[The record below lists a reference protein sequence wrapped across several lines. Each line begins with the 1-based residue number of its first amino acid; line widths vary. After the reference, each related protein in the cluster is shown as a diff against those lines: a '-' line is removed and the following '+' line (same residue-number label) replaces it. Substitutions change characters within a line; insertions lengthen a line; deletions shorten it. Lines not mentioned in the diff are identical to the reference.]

1 MRALAGIVEVICR
14 ELAAHAGGVSCVQN
28 IEVGFQ
34 VRLHLVAGLKHNVAV
49 GQGFLGQGSLGYN
62 AVLLAQGSSV
72 FQVGVGSFHAG
83 FVAVHKGGKAGGV
96 SFHSILAGDQNAGYQ
111 LGAGNFFPLFVHIQ
125 GNAQAF
131 DLSQCAGHKG
141 LGQHGDRA
149 GAGLQLSQS
158 LGCFA
163 VEVKGHI
170 VIRVNTVFSQDVA
183 QNIFRG
189 GTLAGCH
196 DGLAL
201 QVLHAVHSLAVFHN
215 IQHAQGVDAGNLNG
229 AVGFLVQGCGQVSGH
244 SGCVQLALYQLRH
257 DFIGLAVH
265 FKVII
270 SGIFA
275 CHQVHKAHGGGAFQA
290 GNAQSIGGG
299 QFLGFLTGSGFRSSL
314 GDSFAGSC
322 TGCNRAGCRTAAGG
336 NGGSRKP
343 PRDDDDAPRKA
354 KGRKSGKKGSSGKGG
369 NGKKKKKIR
378 WWQILLITLLVI
390 ALIFGGAFAL
400 IMGAITPAG
409 GNIKLNQ
416 LINTPKEFQ
425 GKEFN
430 ILVTGVDRSSTG
442 DLSAGAANDSNVN
455 DGMTDMILYVH
466 FNNETGEMKMLQIP
480 RDTMVTTD
488 ASVSGN
494 YRINGVAK
502 TQGSDGNNNMAA
514 LCELVADQYKLPI
527 DGFMTIRLEMLTEL
541 VDLFG
546 GVEINVPMDVDY
558 AALGLGDSVI
568 HAGYQTL
575 NGASMEFLLR
585 ARKIYPDGDIGRLN
599 MQRQFYA
606 ALFRKLKSIGNI
618 WDVAKLTPAVL
629 NYMETNLSASDLI
642 SFAISMLK
650 IDSSKIMICQ
660 MPVISGPQYNGQSL
674 LYPAR
679 QADADLLNQ
688 YFRENTGPVDASQLN
703 LCDNVI
709 DLSGYTAT
717 DPNIQQMGGLMAEA
731 DDAQKNENLD
741 GSNQVTD
748 IMASESTAE
757 SESTDTD
764 STDTESQP
772 AA

>member
-1 MRALAGIVEVICR
+1 MSEPRKLYTGSASGGLDQEQYEAARRRAQQLAEQNARRRTVQQPMRTAQGRHISQRPVVTEQPAPAPEPPVQERAQQAAPAPEKPR
-14 ELAAHAGGVSCVQN
+14 ELTYAQRQAMAYRAAAERRYGDTLQFQVQRPRRTVNRPPEPEQRARQAAAQLYEQPAAPRQGQQPAPRPQAQAPVQQAAPVGGIRLEEAAAQPRRAKHADAPQPAAH
-28 IEVGFQ
+28 
-34 VRLHLVAGLKHNVAV
+34 K
-49 GQGFLGQGSLGYN
+49 
-62 AVLLAQGSSV
+62 
-72 FQVGVGSFHAG
+72 
-83 FVAVHKGGKAGGV
+83 
-96 SFHSILAGDQNAGYQ
+96 
-111 LGAGNFFPLFVHIQ
+111 P
-125 GNAQAF
+125 
-131 DLSQCAGHKG
+131 
-141 LGQHGDRA
+141 
-149 GAGLQLSQS
+149 
-158 LGCFA
+158 
-163 VEVKGHI
+163 
-170 VIRVNTVFSQDVA
+170 
-183 QNIFRG
+183 
-189 GTLAGCH
+189 
-196 DGLAL
+196 
-201 QVLHAVHSLAVFHN
+201 
-215 IQHAQGVDAGNLNG
+215 
-229 AVGFLVQGCGQVSGH
+229 
-244 SGCVQLALYQLRH
+244 
-257 DFIGLAVH
+257 
-265 FKVII
+265 
-270 SGIFA
+270 
-275 CHQVHKAHGGGAFQA
+275 
-290 GNAQSIGGG
+290 
-299 QFLGFLTGSGFRSSL
+299 
-314 GDSFAGSC
+314 
-322 TGCNRAGCRTAAGG
+322 RTAAGG

-343 PRDDDDAPRKA
+343 PRDEDDAPRKA
-354 KGRKSGKKGSSGKGG
+354 KGRKSGKKGGSGKGG

-400 IMGAITPAG
+400 IMGAITPEG

-425 GKEFN
+425 GKELNFLMVG
-430 ILVTGVDRSSTG
+430 IDRSSQKAG
-442 DLSAGAANDSNVN
+442 DDLNDAGVD
-455 DGMTDMILYVH
+455 DGNTDMILYVH

-488 ASVSGN
+488 RSVSGN
-494 YRINGVAK
+494 YRINNIAK
-502 TQGSDGNNNMAA
+502 TQAADSNSMNMAA
-514 LCELVADQYKLPI
+514 LCEQISNMYQLPI
-527 DGFMTIRLEMLTEL
+527 DGYMTIRLEMLVQL
-541 VDLFG
+541 VDTFG
-546 GVEINVPMDVDY
+546 GIELYVPQEMDYKGSHLDQ
-558 AALGLGDSVI
+558 
-568 HAGYQTL
+568 GYQTL
-575 NGASMEFLLR
+575 NGDACEFLLR
-585 ARKIYPDGDIGRLN
+585 TRHVYNNGDIGRLN
-599 MQRQFYA
+599 MQRQFYS
-606 ALFRKLKSIGNI
+606 ALFRRLKSIGNI

-717 DPNIQQMGGLMAEA
+717 DPNIQQMGGLMAAA

>member
-1 MRALAGIVEVICR
+1 MFFPDQGHRHIVDIGARCPGDDQAIHRFQGVVGIVVLQSGISAPAPGLQCGKGIPIHIAAGGIGGAVCAVAAHR
-14 ELAAHAGGVSCVQN
+14 EHRRVQPGNGRRSRKGQLLISSAKPFARQVNDGLAACDVGQLFSLLRVGPDDGAKEAARLLGFTAELVGQQDGLIAKLPAGGS
-28 IEVGFQ
+28 G
-34 VRLHLVAGLKHNVAV
+34 G
-49 GQGFLGQGSLGYN
+49 G
-62 AVLLAQGSSV
+62 
-72 FQVGVGSFHAG
+72 
-83 FVAVHKGGKAGGV
+83 HKPPRSHDAAEAPRKGKAGG
-96 SFHSILAGDQNAGYQ
+96 
-111 LGAGNFFPLFVHIQ
+111 
-125 GNAQAF
+125 
-131 DLSQCAGHKG
+131 K
-141 LGQHGDRA
+141 
-149 GAGLQLSQS
+149 
-158 LGCFA
+158 
-163 VEVKGHI
+163 
-170 VIRVNTVFSQDVA
+170 
-183 QNIFRG
+183 
-189 GTLAGCH
+189 
-196 DGLAL
+196 
-201 QVLHAVHSLAVFHN
+201 
-215 IQHAQGVDAGNLNG
+215 
-229 AVGFLVQGCGQVSGH
+229 
-244 SGCVQLALYQLRH
+244 
-257 DFIGLAVH
+257 
-265 FKVII
+265 
-270 SGIFA
+270 
-275 CHQVHKAHGGGAFQA
+275 
-290 GNAQSIGGG
+290 
-299 QFLGFLTGSGFRSSL
+299 
-314 GDSFAGSC
+314 
-322 TGCNRAGCRTAAGG
+322 
-336 NGGSRKP
+336 
-343 PRDDDDAPRKA
+343 
-354 KGRKSGKKGSSGKGG
+354 KSGKKGGDGKG
-369 NGKKKKKIR
+369 GKKKKRIR

-400 IMGAITPAG
+400 IMGAITPEG

-430 ILVTGVDRSSTG
+430 VLVTGVDRSSTG
-442 DLSAGAANDSNVN
+442 ALAAGSANDSNVN

-488 ASVSGN
+488 TSVSGN

-502 TQGSDGNNNMAA
+502 TQGSDSNNNMAA
-514 LCELVADQYKLPI
+514 LCELVADQYQIHI
-527 DGFMTIRLEMLTEL
+527 DGFITIRLEMLTEL

-546 GVEINVPMDVDY
+546 GVEIYVPMEMDY
-558 AALGLGDSVI
+558 EGSHLNQ
-568 HAGYQTL
+568 GYQTL
-575 NGASMEFLLR
+575 KGDACEFLLR
-585 ARKIYPDGDIGRLN
+585 ARHIYPDGDIGRLN

-629 NYMETNLSASDLI
+629 NYMETNLSASELV

-717 DPNIQQMGGLMAEA
+717 DPNIQQMGGLMAAA

-757 SESTDTD
+757 SESTGTD

>member
-1 MRALAGIVEVICR
+1 MSEPRKLYTGSASGGLDQEQYEAARRRAQQLAEQNARRRTVQQPMRTAQGRHISQRPVVTEQSAPAPEPPVQEPVQQAAPAPEKPR
-14 ELAAHAGGVSCVQN
+14 ELTYAQRQAMAYRAAAERRYGDTLQFQVQRPRRTVNRPPEPEQRARQAAAQLYEQPAAPRQAQQPAPRPQAQAPVQQAAPGAPAPVGGIRLEEAAAQPRRAKHADAPQPAAH
-28 IEVGFQ
+28 
-34 VRLHLVAGLKHNVAV
+34 K
-49 GQGFLGQGSLGYN
+49 
-62 AVLLAQGSSV
+62 
-72 FQVGVGSFHAG
+72 
-83 FVAVHKGGKAGGV
+83 
-96 SFHSILAGDQNAGYQ
+96 
-111 LGAGNFFPLFVHIQ
+111 P
-125 GNAQAF
+125 
-131 DLSQCAGHKG
+131 
-141 LGQHGDRA
+141 
-149 GAGLQLSQS
+149 
-158 LGCFA
+158 
-163 VEVKGHI
+163 
-170 VIRVNTVFSQDVA
+170 
-183 QNIFRG
+183 
-189 GTLAGCH
+189 
-196 DGLAL
+196 
-201 QVLHAVHSLAVFHN
+201 
-215 IQHAQGVDAGNLNG
+215 
-229 AVGFLVQGCGQVSGH
+229 
-244 SGCVQLALYQLRH
+244 
-257 DFIGLAVH
+257 
-265 FKVII
+265 
-270 SGIFA
+270 
-275 CHQVHKAHGGGAFQA
+275 
-290 GNAQSIGGG
+290 
-299 QFLGFLTGSGFRSSL
+299 
-314 GDSFAGSC
+314 
-322 TGCNRAGCRTAAGG
+322 RTAAGG

-343 PRDDDDAPRKA
+343 PRDEDDAPRKA
-354 KGRKSGKKGSSGKGG
+354 KGRKSGKKGGSGKGG

-488 ASVSGN
+488 TSVSGN
-494 YRINGVAK
+494 FRINGVAK
-502 TQGSDGNNNMAA
+502 TQGSDSNNNMAA

-546 GVEINVPMDVDY
+546 GVEINVPVDVDY

-717 DPNIQQMGGLMAEA
+717 DSNIQQMGGLMAAA
-731 DDAQKNENLD
+731 DDAQKDPNQNLD

>member
-1 MRALAGIVEVICR
+1 MSEPRKLYTGSASNGMDQEQYEAARRRAQQLAEQNARRRVVQQPVRTAQGRHISQRPVVQEQPAPEPAPQPVQQAAPAPETPRELTYAQRQALAYRAATERKYGDTLQFTVQRPRRTVNRPDAQQAANRLYDQPAQQPQQRAQVQQLDVRNTPGSKPMYDYDAAVGGIQMEEPAQAAKR
-14 ELAAHAGGVSCVQN
+14 QPAPQPSRPKAAHHAQSAGGS
-28 IEVGFQ
+28 
-34 VRLHLVAGLKHNVAV
+34 
-49 GQGFLGQGSLGYN
+49 
-62 AVLLAQGSSV
+62 
-72 FQVGVGSFHAG
+72 
-83 FVAVHKGGKAGGV
+83 GG
-96 SFHSILAGDQNAGYQ
+96 
-111 LGAGNFFPLFVHIQ
+111 
-125 GNAQAF
+125 
-131 DLSQCAGHKG
+131 
-141 LGQHGDRA
+141 
-149 GAGLQLSQS
+149 
-158 LGCFA
+158 
-163 VEVKGHI
+163 
-170 VIRVNTVFSQDVA
+170 
-183 QNIFRG
+183 
-189 GTLAGCH
+189 
-196 DGLAL
+196 
-201 QVLHAVHSLAVFHN
+201 
-215 IQHAQGVDAGNLNG
+215 
-229 AVGFLVQGCGQVSGH
+229 
-244 SGCVQLALYQLRH
+244 
-257 DFIGLAVH
+257 
-265 FKVII
+265 
-270 SGIFA
+270 
-275 CHQVHKAHGGGAFQA
+275 
-290 GNAQSIGGG
+290 
-299 QFLGFLTGSGFRSSL
+299 
-314 GDSFAGSC
+314 
-322 TGCNRAGCRTAAGG
+322 
-336 NGGSRKP
+336 RKP
-343 PRDDDDAPRKA
+343 PRDDDAPRK
-354 KGRKSGKKGSSGKGG
+354 KPNSKKGGKGG
-369 NGKKKKKIR
+369 KGGKEKKKKKIR

-409 GNIKLNQ
+409 GNIKLSQ

-430 ILVTGVDRSSTG
+430 VLVTGVDRSSTG

-502 TQGSDGNNNMAA
+502 TQGSDGNNNMVA
-514 LCELVADQYKLPI
+514 LCELVADQYQIPI
-527 DGFMTIRLEMLTEL
+527 DGFITIRLEMLNEL

-546 GVEINVPMDVDY
+546 GVEIYVPQDMDYEGSHLDQ
-558 AALGLGDSVI
+558 
-568 HAGYQTL
+568 GYQTL
-575 NGASMEFLLR
+575 DGAAMEFLLR

-679 QADADLLNQ
+679 QEDADLLNQ

-717 DPNIQQMGGLMAEA
+717 DPNIQQMGGLMTEA

-748 IMASESTAE
+748 IMASESTAA
-757 SESTDTD
+757 SD
-764 STDTESQP
+764 STDSESQP

>member
-1 MRALAGIVEVICR
+1 MSEPRKLYTGSASGGLDQEQYEAARRRAQQLAEQNARRRTVQQPMRTAQGRHISQRPAAQPAPQPVQEPIQEPVQQPAPQPEAPR
-14 ELAAHAGGVSCVQN
+14 ELTYAQRQAMAYRAAAERKYGDTLQFQVQRPRRTVNRPADAEQQARQAANRLYEQPADRKPAAAPRTQVRQMDLNGVQGSKPMYNYDAAAGGIQMEEAAAQPRRAKHADAPQPAAH
-28 IEVGFQ
+28 
-34 VRLHLVAGLKHNVAV
+34 K
-49 GQGFLGQGSLGYN
+49 
-62 AVLLAQGSSV
+62 
-72 FQVGVGSFHAG
+72 
-83 FVAVHKGGKAGGV
+83 
-96 SFHSILAGDQNAGYQ
+96 
-111 LGAGNFFPLFVHIQ
+111 P
-125 GNAQAF
+125 
-131 DLSQCAGHKG
+131 
-141 LGQHGDRA
+141 
-149 GAGLQLSQS
+149 
-158 LGCFA
+158 
-163 VEVKGHI
+163 
-170 VIRVNTVFSQDVA
+170 
-183 QNIFRG
+183 
-189 GTLAGCH
+189 
-196 DGLAL
+196 
-201 QVLHAVHSLAVFHN
+201 
-215 IQHAQGVDAGNLNG
+215 
-229 AVGFLVQGCGQVSGH
+229 
-244 SGCVQLALYQLRH
+244 
-257 DFIGLAVH
+257 
-265 FKVII
+265 
-270 SGIFA
+270 
-275 CHQVHKAHGGGAFQA
+275 
-290 GNAQSIGGG
+290 
-299 QFLGFLTGSGFRSSL
+299 
-314 GDSFAGSC
+314 
-322 TGCNRAGCRTAAGG
+322 RTAAGG

-343 PRDDDDAPRKA
+343 PRDEDDAPRKA
-354 KGRKSGKKGSSGKGG
+354 KGRKSGKKGGSGKGG

-502 TQGSDGNNNMAA
+502 TQGSDSNNNMAA
-514 LCELVADQYKLPI
+514 LCELIADQYKLPI
-527 DGFMTIRLEMLTEL
+527 DGFITIRLEMLTEL

-546 GVEINVPMDVDY
+546 GVEINVPVDVDY

-717 DPNIQQMGGLMAEA
+717 DPNIQQMGGLMAAA
-731 DDAQKNENLD
+731 DDAQKDPNQNLD

>member
-1 MRALAGIVEVICR
+1 MSEPRKLYTGSASGGLDQEQYEAARRRAQQLAEQNARRRTVQQPMRTAQGRHISQRPAAQPAPQPVQEPVQEPVQQPAPQPEAPR
-14 ELAAHAGGVSCVQN
+14 ELTYAQRQAMAYRAAAERKYGDTLQFQVQRPRRTVNRPADAEQQARQAANRLYEQPADRRPAAAPRTQVRQMDLNGVQGSKPMYNYDAAAGGIQMEEAAAQPRRAKHADAPQPAAH
-28 IEVGFQ
+28 
-34 VRLHLVAGLKHNVAV
+34 K
-49 GQGFLGQGSLGYN
+49 
-62 AVLLAQGSSV
+62 
-72 FQVGVGSFHAG
+72 
-83 FVAVHKGGKAGGV
+83 
-96 SFHSILAGDQNAGYQ
+96 
-111 LGAGNFFPLFVHIQ
+111 P
-125 GNAQAF
+125 
-131 DLSQCAGHKG
+131 
-141 LGQHGDRA
+141 
-149 GAGLQLSQS
+149 
-158 LGCFA
+158 
-163 VEVKGHI
+163 
-170 VIRVNTVFSQDVA
+170 
-183 QNIFRG
+183 
-189 GTLAGCH
+189 
-196 DGLAL
+196 
-201 QVLHAVHSLAVFHN
+201 
-215 IQHAQGVDAGNLNG
+215 
-229 AVGFLVQGCGQVSGH
+229 
-244 SGCVQLALYQLRH
+244 
-257 DFIGLAVH
+257 
-265 FKVII
+265 
-270 SGIFA
+270 
-275 CHQVHKAHGGGAFQA
+275 
-290 GNAQSIGGG
+290 
-299 QFLGFLTGSGFRSSL
+299 
-314 GDSFAGSC
+314 
-322 TGCNRAGCRTAAGG
+322 RTAAGG

-343 PRDDDDAPRKA
+343 PRDEDDAPHKA

-494 YRINGVAK
+494 FRINGVAK

-546 GVEINVPMDVDY
+546 GVEINVPVDVDY
-558 AALGLGDSVI
+558 AALGLRDSVI

-717 DPNIQQMGGLMAEA
+717 DPKIQQMGGLMAEA
-731 DDAQKNENLD
+731 DDAQKNDNLD

>member
-1 MRALAGIVEVICR
+1 MSEPRKLYTGSASGGLDQEQYEAARRRAQQLAEQNARRRTVQQPMRTAQGRHISQRPVVTGQPAPAPEPPVQEPARQAAPAPEKPR
-14 ELAAHAGGVSCVQN
+14 ELTYAQRQAMAYRAAAERRYGDTLQFQVQRPRRTVNRPPEPEQRTRQAAAQLYEQPAAH
-28 IEVGFQ
+28 
-34 VRLHLVAGLKHNVAV
+34 K
-49 GQGFLGQGSLGYN
+49 
-62 AVLLAQGSSV
+62 
-72 FQVGVGSFHAG
+72 
-83 FVAVHKGGKAGGV
+83 
-96 SFHSILAGDQNAGYQ
+96 
-111 LGAGNFFPLFVHIQ
+111 P
-125 GNAQAF
+125 
-131 DLSQCAGHKG
+131 
-141 LGQHGDRA
+141 
-149 GAGLQLSQS
+149 
-158 LGCFA
+158 
-163 VEVKGHI
+163 
-170 VIRVNTVFSQDVA
+170 
-183 QNIFRG
+183 
-189 GTLAGCH
+189 
-196 DGLAL
+196 
-201 QVLHAVHSLAVFHN
+201 
-215 IQHAQGVDAGNLNG
+215 
-229 AVGFLVQGCGQVSGH
+229 
-244 SGCVQLALYQLRH
+244 
-257 DFIGLAVH
+257 
-265 FKVII
+265 
-270 SGIFA
+270 
-275 CHQVHKAHGGGAFQA
+275 
-290 GNAQSIGGG
+290 
-299 QFLGFLTGSGFRSSL
+299 
-314 GDSFAGSC
+314 
-322 TGCNRAGCRTAAGG
+322 RTAAGG

-390 ALIFGGAFAL
+390 ALIFGGALAL

-494 YRINGVAK
+494 FRINGVAK

-546 GVEINVPMDVDY
+546 GVEINVPVDVDY

-717 DPNIQQMGGLMAEA
+717 DPNIQQMGGLMAAA
-731 DDAQKNENLD
+731 DDAQKDPNQNLD